1 QVVGGGEEQLA
12 IDHVLGDFFVKVLF
26 DAAFHGDQ
34 VGHPIGEEH
43 HGGQYAGGHADGQ
56 IVRGHGEDHGNEHD
70 SGFALGHYPQG
81 GGLDAVPVEGGDGY
95 EDHHRD
101 QGGHRDNRHEIAE
114 HHDQNQQEGTS

>member
-1 QVVGGGEEQLA
+1 DRIQRGDGRGIPQVRVVQVDDDMLWILRIVELRVQVVGGGEEQLA

-70 SGFALGHYPQG
+70 SGFALG
-81 GGLDAVPVEGGDGY
+81 
-95 EDHHRD
+95 
-101 QGGHRDNRHEIAE
+101 
-114 HHDQNQQEGTS
+114 